1 MCRLPGI
8 VVVAHFVCIKLI
20 TTRHAMLTMR
30 GTKTERERARKRG
43 ERGVCQQVT
52 QKCQNFDKL
61 QQLLNAESGGESK
74 AWLRLCATR
83 RIRNIV
89 INLISACNARQA
101 HTVRVCVCV
110 SVCACVCL
118 SDKSRQRRQKQLQL
132 KPTFA
137 RILADFVQSA
147 ELALKLW
154 QRAVKAPVAP
164 VGGVARARW
173 VGGIYLPSKW
183 Q

>member
-30 GTKTERERARKRG
+30 GTKRERKREEKRGKGGKGG

-74 AWLRLCATR
+74 A
-83 RIRNIV
+83 
-89 INLISACNARQA
+89 
-101 HTVRVCVCV
+101 
-110 SVCACVCL
+110 
-118 SDKSRQRRQKQLQL
+118 
-132 KPTFA
+132 
-137 RILADFVQSA
+137 
-147 ELALKLW
+147 
-154 QRAVKAPVAP
+154 
-164 VGGVARARW
+164 
-173 VGGIYLPSKW
+173 
-183 Q
+183 

>member
-1 MCRLPGI
+1 MPK
-8 VVVAHFVCIKLI
+8 AAAK
-20 TTRHAMLTMR
+20 A
-30 GTKTERERARKRG
+30 
-43 ERGVCQQVT
+43 
-52 QKCQNFDKL
+52 
-61 QQLLNAESGGESK
+61 K

-110 SVCACVCL
+110 SVCAWVCL

-154 QRAVKAPVAP
+154 QRAVKAPVA
-164 VGGVARARW
+164 VGGVARSEMSRGNIFAKQVAINLIYMYVNRRRWHPQTTPRTHTHKHTHKYTHARL
-173 VGGIYLPSKW
+173 VQGLEPVRTLYANIAL
-183 Q
+183 